1 MSSSINN
8 NNFGPSR
15 DRFTFE
21 VQTFKPIFENE
32 SETVVTPTQPEGA
45 KKKKFIR
52 TDGRIATKFRPLCN
66 KYH

>member
-1 MSSSINN
+1 MNSS

-21 VQTFKPIFENE
+21 VQTFKPTFENE
-32 SETVVTPTQPEGA
+32 SETVEVPAQPEGA

-52 TDGRIATKFRPLCN
+52 ADGRTATKFRPLC
-66 KYH
+66 K